1 MGVTVRTISVLLGV
15 IILGA
20 LAACSPKPALRSSTP
35 PSVAPLAPGALS
47 TVPSSSLP
55 PKLTAGE
62 PDKNAGRGNLE
73 PVGIQ
78 WRDRILANRRLASA
92 SQATRYIGFTPRMPT
107 DTQGG
112 VLEYLLVEPWQ
123 NGAPD
128 HFHAFYSGGALQ
140 IAEWSSPANV
150 RWQPL
155 GMVAT
160 QTVHGQLA
168 TVNPDQ
174 QGQAFVRWKEDGKFF
189 IVWFSGSLQDAL
201 RIAESFPRR

>member
-1 MGVTVRTISVLLGV
+1 MRIASVLLGV
-15 IILGA
+15 VLLGA
-20 LAACSPKPALRSSTP
+20 LGACSPTPSTQSSAH
-35 PSVAPLAPGALS
+35 PSVAPLAEGALS

-62 PDKNAGRGNLE
+62 PDENAGNGNLE

-78 WRDRILANRRLASA
+78 WRDRIWGNRRLASA

-107 DTQGG
+107 DTRGG
-112 VLEYLLVEPWQ
+112 VLEYLLVER
-123 NGAPD
+123 GPD
-128 HFHAFYSGGALQ
+128 GSPGYLHAFYSGGALQ

-160 QTVHGQLA
+160 QTVHGQPA

-189 IVWFSGSLQDAL
+189 IVWFNGSLHDAL
-201 RIAESFPRR
+201 RIAEGFPRG